1 METSKDQMQKLK
13 LAVLVSGSGTN
24 LQSLIDAQKEG
35 YFNSEIAL
43 VVSNKAS
50 AYGLTRAE
58 NAGIKAL
65 VIKSDK
71 ELLDALLEN
80 EIDLIVLAGYLKVIS
95 PELIN
100 AYENKIINIHPSLL
114 PEYGG
119 HGMYGLHVHEK
130 VFADKKNQTG
140 ATVHYVTA
148 EVDEGPIIIQK
159 KLRVDYDVI
168 KSPEELQKAVLVI
181 EHQILKEAIKIIESE

>member
-71 ELLDALLEN
+71 ELLDTLLEN

-119 HGMYGLHVHEK
+119 HGMYGLYVHEK
-130 VFADKKNQTG
+130 VFADKKDQTG

-148 EVDEGPIIIQK
+148 QVDEGPIIIQK
-159 KLRVDYDVI
+159 NLTVDYDTI

-181 EHQILKEAIKIIESE
+181 EHQILKEAIKIIEEQ

>member
-50 AYGLTRAE
+50 AYGLKRAE
-58 NAGIKAL
+58 NAGIKAI

-71 ELLDALLEN
+71 ELLDTLLEN

-119 HGMYGLHVHEK
+119 HGMYGLYVHEN
-130 VFADKKNQTG
+130 VFADKKDQTG

-159 KLRVDYDVI
+159 KLIVDYDTI
-168 KSPEELQKAVLVI
+168 KSPEELQRAVLII
-181 EHQILKEAIKIIESE
+181 EHEILKEAIKIIEN

>member
-1 METSKDQMQKLK
+1 METSKDQMKKLK

-71 ELLDALLEN
+71 ELLDTLLEN

-119 HGMYGLHVHEK
+119 HGMYGLYVHEN
-130 VFADKKNQTG
+130 VFADKKDQTG

-148 EVDEGPIIIQK
+148 QVDEGPIIIQK
-159 KLRVDYDVI
+159 NLTVDYDTI

>member
-58 NAGIKAL
+58 NAGIKAAF
-65 VIKSDK
+65 S
-71 ELLDALLEN
+71 
-80 EIDLIVLAGYLKVIS
+80 
-95 PELIN
+95 
-100 AYENKIINIHPSLL
+100 
-114 PEYGG
+114 
-119 HGMYGLHVHEK
+119 
-130 VFADKKNQTG
+130 
-140 ATVHYVTA
+140 
-148 EVDEGPIIIQK
+148 
-159 KLRVDYDVI
+159 
-168 KSPEELQKAVLVI
+168 
-181 EHQILKEAIKIIESE
+181 

>member
-1 METSKDQMQKLK
+1 METSKEQMQKLK

-43 VVSNKAS
+43 VVSNKSS

-71 ELLDALLEN
+71 ELLDTLLEN

-119 HGMYGLHVHEK
+119 HGMYGLYVHEN
-130 VFADKKNQTG
+130 VFADKKDQTG

-148 EVDEGPIIIQK
+148 QVDEGPIIIQK